1 MQLKGEVDKA
11 SRDADKLDWK
21 QAETTLDA
29 LGNTV
34 KVKVSCHRLVIW
46 RVQHSGLGTMWCSP
60 WVGILAALFVTASRG
75 QLPTIVLGVGTA
87 KVLRCL
93 CLLRR

>member
-1 MQLKGEVDKA
+1 MCPLADISAAGPATEFTDAICPTQWVVANGKVQLKGEVDKA

-34 KVKVSCHRLVIW
+34 KVKVR
-46 RVQHSGLGTMWCSP
+46 
-60 WVGILAALFVTASRG
+60 SR
-75 QLPTIVLGVGTA
+75 Q
-87 KVLRCL
+87 
-93 CLLRR
+93 

>member
-34 KVKVSCHRLVIW
+34 KVKVRSHKQSTL
-46 RVQHSGLGTMWCSP
+46 GL
-60 WVGILAALFVTASRG
+60 
-75 QLPTIVLGVGTA
+75 
-87 KVLRCL
+87 
-93 CLLRR
+93 